1 MQKQAIKRMK
11 SAISNIFFLEKWSL
25 RGAKIGSNIILNMEE
40 GARIKVSCVIEPV
53 FSKTHH
59 DKAIVLQ
66 KSPI

>member
-1 MQKQAIKRMK
+1 MKKQAIKRMK
-11 SAISNIFFLEKWSL
+11 SAINKIFFLEKWSL
-25 RGAKIGSNIILNMEE
+25 MGAKIGSNTILKMED

-59 DKAIVLQ
+59 DKAMVLQ